1 LCHLSVLWVACQNKL
16 RAELKSQGGDPNTAF
31 NPFPVIFVAVA
42 VLVLAAGKDILY

>member
-1 LCHLSVLWVACQNKL
+1 VPHVCAFGSCQNKL